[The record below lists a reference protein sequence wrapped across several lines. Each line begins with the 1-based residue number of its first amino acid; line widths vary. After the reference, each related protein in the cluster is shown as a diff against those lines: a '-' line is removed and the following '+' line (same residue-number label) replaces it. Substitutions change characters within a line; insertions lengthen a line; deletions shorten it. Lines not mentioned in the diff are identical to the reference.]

1 MMTEFRNNYREKFDI
16 DFIGDIPCAA
26 HVINLI
32 VNDIMTALKLK
43 APKSDEI
50 AIYIN
55 DIEQLSKKKG
65 SNTESD
71 EAPGTSKFF
80 IKFNIFFFINMQQI
94 CRYQLF
100 KKFAN

>member
-1 MMTEFRNNYREKFDI
+1 
-16 DFIGDIPCAA
+16 
-26 HVINLI
+26 
-32 VNDIMTALKLK
+32 MTALKLK

-50 AIYIN
+50 TIYIN
-55 DIEQLSKKKG
+55 DIKQLSKKKD

-71 EAPGTSKFF
+71 EAADTSKFF

-94 CRYQLF
+94 YRYQLF